1 MKKRRLIVTGA
12 FLAAALCAVVIS
24 LAAASDA
31 AAAFLPGITVKD
43 EHPNGCVD
51 CHKTAGDKD
60 YRLNAALAQIK
71 GHPNIAKVVKK
82 VPDGCAMCHKAGGS
96 GKAPAL
102 ANVVHEFHYKDAA
115 KNAFVTVYQGACLNC
130 HQLNTDNGE
139 MKVKSGAA
147 NW

>member
-1 MKKRRLIVTGA
+1 LGA
-12 FLAAALCAVVIS
+12 AD
-24 LAAASDA
+24 ASSV
-31 AAAFLPGITVKD
+31 FLPGITVKD

-51 CHKTAGDKD
+51 CHKNADKD
-60 YRLNAALAQIK
+60 YRLNVALTQIK

-115 KNAFVTVYQGACLNC
+115 KNAFVTYYQGACLNC
-130 HQLNTDNGE
+130 HQLNVDNGE